1 MSVRAAHTSVALCAL
16 LLSLGGAMPTPA
28 RADAN
33 ALASLTTADGSV
45 RAQASVQLA
54 LEPVPGARDE
64 VVAMGSPIRA
74 RMPGLRQCLA
84 TTMAQSSAAQGR
96 VTFEVEARSR
106 GAARVKLREDT
117 TRDPALVACMKREL
131 AAAKFAGVSRGAR
144 AALVVTVQNPLAALH
159 NRAQRKQEVRMLA
172 GGRAESAG
180 GTEDLRFR
188 VSGSAYAARSIAGVA
203 QGLSDRVA
211 TLLDCRRKAS
221 RHDQAGSITLDLKL
235 RAGEVAQ
242 GASRSTVKPS
252 ASRCIASLVTQL
264 DTKSLADAD
273 LELAVSFA
281 VPR

>member
-1 MSVRAAHTSVALCAL
+1 MVVRAAHTTVALCAL
-16 LLSLGGAMPTPA
+16 LFGLTGTRPA

-54 LEPVPGARDE
+54 LDAIPGARDE

-74 RMPGLRQCLA
+74 RMPALRQCLA
-84 TTMAQSSAAQGR
+84 DSMAHASTSEGR

-106 GAARVKLREDT
+106 GAARLRLLSDT
-117 TRDPALVACMKREL
+117 TKNPVLVACLRREL
-131 AAAKFAGVSRGAR
+131 AATRFTGVTRGAR
-144 AALVVTVQNPLAALH
+144 AALAVTVHNPLAALQQ
-159 NRAQRKQEVRMLA
+159 RAQPRKQEVRMLG

-188 VSGSAYAARSIAGVA
+188 VSGSAYAARSIAGIA

-221 RHDQAGSITLDLKL
+221 RHDQAGSITLDLRL
-235 RAGEVAQ
+235 RAGELAH
-242 GASRSTVKPS
+242 GASRSTVKAS